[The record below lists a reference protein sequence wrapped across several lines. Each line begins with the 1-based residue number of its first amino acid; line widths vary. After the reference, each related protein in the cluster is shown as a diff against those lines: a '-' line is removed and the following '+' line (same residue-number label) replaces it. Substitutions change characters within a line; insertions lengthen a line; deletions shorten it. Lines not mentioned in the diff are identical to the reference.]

1 MGVAPPAVL
10 SLLFLVTDVSASFT
24 RDLDMNEDDCF
35 GVDTT
40 LFKYKGDTADGRPWY
55 STSVTVMGVGIQE
68 LYLFYDANC
77 DGKTGDAHSKY
88 GHPQWVVN
96 KERPDPSRLI
106 DLDNNGQCLRDQDKG
121 GSYTRK
127 PSYDMTPPMQEVM
140 VSCRAMMVFG
150 YGDWHPITATGGLV
164 DCPKP
169 YPDHT
174 YNSFTEWNSTNA
186 DGSDCGGTDTRA
198 ALET

>member
-68 LYLFYDANC
+68 LYLFYDAN
-77 DGKTGDAHSKY
+77 
-88 GHPQWVVN
+88 
-96 KERPDPSRLI
+96 
-106 DLDNNGQCLRDQDKG
+106 
-121 GSYTRK
+121 
-127 PSYDMTPPMQEVM
+127 
-140 VSCRAMMVFG
+140 
-150 YGDWHPITATGGLV
+150 
-164 DCPKP
+164 
-169 YPDHT
+169 
-174 YNSFTEWNSTNA
+174 
-186 DGSDCGGTDTRA
+186 
-198 ALET
+198 